1 MYSQGIIRVIINV
14 KAKKTLFIFKS
25 TIVSLAKTN
34 FRTTL
39 YCAKNA

>member
-1 MYSQGIIRVIINV
+1 MYSQGIIRVLINV
-14 KAKKTLFIFKS
+14 KAKKTLFIFKA
-25 TIVSLAKTN
+25 TIVSLGKPD